1 MAVAGVLG
9 GVLAGVIGS
18 GIENGGCDGG
28 IGGDAQIVELEGH
41 FLVAAECEAGVVDGV
56 GDVGD
61 AGFLVLGQLVES
73 CFAVCDEAAVRLD
86 GEVFVVELHG
96 LVADGHLFEGVGVR
110 TNRVEVDCGELQGCF
125 AFVVDQDSDVADGDV
140 LVGGR
145 GAIDCCYLV
154 GGLGDLASTASA
166 QGQGCSGE
174 YGHRQLL
181 GDHRFVLFFLLLV
194 VRTRVVWLEC
204 AVIHCI
210 SLVARWGLAY
220 FCAPGR
226 GSID

>member
-125 AFVVDQDSDVADGDV
+125 AFVVDQDGDVADGNV
-140 LVGGR
+140 LVGGG

-154 GGLGDLASTASA
+154 GGLGDLASTALKVRVAPASTVTVNFLEIT
-166 QGQGCSGE
+166 GSSFSFCC
-174 YGHRQLL
+174 LL
-181 GDHRFVLFFLLLV
+181 CALGLCGSSVRLSTVLV
-194 VRTRVVWLEC
+194 
-204 AVIHCI
+204 
-210 SLVARWGLAY
+210 
-220 FCAPGR
+220 
-226 GSID
+226 